1 MGSVNSWR
9 RTIFLSPPSIQGSAL
24 HINNSIIVIESDN
37 ISIQNPTCPTSSSES
52 KFGFFVDNLVSII
65 NSVPKTVSTYISLW
79 FHIDANIEN
88 IMHMNTI
95 YSNNIFIIP

>member
-1 MGSVNSWR
+1 MGSVDSWG
-9 RTIFLSPPSIQGSAL
+9 RTIFLIPSSIQGSAL
-24 HINNSIIVIESDN
+24 HINNSIIIIESDN
-37 ISIQNPTCPTSSSES
+37 ISIQNPTSPTSSSES

-79 FHIDANIEN
+79 FHIDANIT
-88 IMHMNTI
+88 MHMNTI